1 MRSIVLIFLLALST
15 SSFALECDCSVSIHS
30 PLTGSLKLEPLNL
43 RQYELQ
49 SFDTY
54 SVRNQLECRRL
65 CVAKFEEDLP
75 SEKLS
80 RILREHSQD
89 LIRSRVLGFNCTGL
103 TTLKYPIRVKA
114 QLGQLRLGNV
124 SDQIHV
130 INHEEICF
138 SAE

>member
-1 MRSIVLIFLLALST
+1 MRQMVFLLFFFLST
-15 SSFALECDCSVSIHS
+15 SSFALDCDCSVSIHS
-30 PLTGSLKLEPLNL
+30 PLTGSLKLEPITL
-43 RQYELQ
+43 RQYELR

-54 SVRNQLECRRL
+54 SVRSQLECRSL

-75 SEKLS
+75 SVKIGQ
-80 RILREHSQD
+80 ILREHSQD
-89 LIRSRVLGFNCTGL
+89 LIKARVLGFNCTGL
-103 TTLKYPIRVKA
+103 TTLKFPVRVKA